1 MANKKA
7 DFKLDNVKEIKK
19 QSNVKNCW
27 FDEREGL
34 FHCLMKNGSEW
45 TSPTGSAQDDWK
57 RVPKKAGS
65 KFVDEILKQDYIKSC
80 WFDDSE
86 GLIHC
91 LLSDGSEWTSPTW
104 NKQDK
109 WKRVL
114 KRGKP
119 EPEHNDS
126 LLPQIEA
133 QLYAQSMESPWG
145 DLPPTQQ
152 KIHEIMGAMTDLLLY
167 KNQKYGDSAINPKK
181 IFYKGDSTNSILIR
195 LDDKIGR
202 VMSNTEEK
210 PRVNDVCDII
220 GYCTLLLI
228 SMGVTAEDIAKFKD

>member
-1 MANKKA
+1 MSRKQENKEEDKVFYTDPKTGKRELVRAEIVAKLNKVKDQLNSRRIVA
-7 DFKLDNVKEIKK
+7 DVWYDLDKHSFEWEDSDGHYRSYNGENFILVKDVPI
-19 QSNVKNCW
+19 SVLPPN
-27 FDEREGL
+27 
-34 FHCLMKNGSEW
+34 
-45 TSPTGSAQDDWK
+45 TGSHVKHADNPALESDVAMDAVRGNLLAEQM
-57 RVPKKAGS
+57 S
-65 KFVDEILKQDYIKSC
+65 K
-80 WFDDSE
+80 
-86 GLIHC
+86 
-91 LLSDGSEWTSPTW
+91 
-104 NKQDK
+104 
-109 WKRVL
+109 
-114 KRGKP
+114 
-119 EPEHNDS
+119 
-126 LLPQIEA
+126 
-133 QLYAQSMESPWG
+133 SPWG

-152 KIHEIMGAMTDLLLY
+152 KIHELMGAMKDLLLY